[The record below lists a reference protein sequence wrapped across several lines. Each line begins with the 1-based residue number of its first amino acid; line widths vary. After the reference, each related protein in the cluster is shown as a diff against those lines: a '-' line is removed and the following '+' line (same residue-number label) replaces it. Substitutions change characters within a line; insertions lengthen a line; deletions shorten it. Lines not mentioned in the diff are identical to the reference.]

1 MANTGLSPWRQARP
15 ATTFRDVVDRMFDE
29 SFFGPSWLSSGIG
42 TGFTMDV
49 YEEGNNY
56 VVDATLPGVKPE
68 DVDISLQGNTLT
80 IRGSVANPGQKEGR
94 HYLLQEITGGE
105 FTRTISLPAEID
117 ANNVDAT
124 FNHGVLHLILPKAPA
139 YQSKRIQIKAGR

>member
-15 ATTFRDVVDRMFDE
+15 TTTFRDVVDRMFDE
-29 SFFGPSWLSSGIG
+29 NFFGPTWLSGGMG

-56 VVDATLPGVKPE
+56 VVDATLPGVKPD

-80 IRGSVANPGQKEGR
+80 IRGTIANPGQQEGR
-94 HYLLQEITGGE
+94 KYLLQEITSGE
-105 FTRTISLPAEID
+105 FTRTITLPAEID
-117 ANNVDAT
+117 ANSVDAT
-124 FNHGVLHLILPKAPA
+124 FNHGVLHLTLPKAPA
-139 YQSKRIQIKAGR
+139 YQSKRIQVKTSS